1 VPACAAVTGEALA
14 TGEACWGV
22 LSNQTSVAGE
32 QACTY
37 VAQEVDEEAGNS
49 QVYIAM
55 ALGVVNIYLVS
66 IVQMVA
72 KLVS

>member
-1 VPACAAVTGEALA
+1 
-14 TGEACWGV
+14 
-22 LSNQTSVAGE
+22 
-32 QACTY
+32 